1 MAYRGEVSNW
11 LPCSSFNQLVVVTEQ
26 KQQWVM
32 GCKAF
37 DL

>member
-1 MAYRGEVSNW
+1 MAYGEISNW
-11 LPCSSFNQLVVVTEQ
+11 LSCSSFNQLVVVTEE

-32 GCKAF
+32 GYKAF